1 MVAAHLADEVGTKAA
16 GRPGGRT
23 ELAPRFI
30 LNYKKLPY
38 QTTWVP
44 LPDVQTVLPA
54 AGVLPTRTAAPYYT
68 VPAIVDELEGSPA
81 VVMSDSGLVAD
92 YLERTYPEPSIYHGT
107 KALQMEHVGA
117 VSQHVLSRMGFMVF
131 PNTPRLLEGREREY
145 YLNTRKGIFGQLLQE
160 CAVTWPSLTCSPGV
174 ELKDMFPEE
183 RQGEMWVNLKEGF
196 AALGAYIDGIE
207 HSEQWFFSKT
217 SEPGYADFVLGATMI
232 WFKLSGPEKGWERI
246 SEWDGGKWV
255 HFLRNLEPYTAS
267 SMIDSSS

>member
-1 MVAAHLADEVGTKAA
+1 MPSHLITLYDIQCKLDSTAWSPHTW
-16 GRPGGRT
+16 RT
-23 ELAPRFI
+23 RII

-38 QTTWVP
+38 QTTWMP

-54 AGVLPTRTAAPYYT
+54 VGVLPTRTAVPHYT

-81 VVMSDSGLVAD
+81 VVMSDSGLIAD
-92 YLERTYPEPSIYHGT
+92 YLERTYPEPSIYHGA

-145 YLNTRKGIFGQLLQE
+145 YLNTRKGIFG
-160 CAVTWPSLTCSPGV
+160 V
-174 ELKDMFPEE
+174 ELDDMFPEE
-183 RQGEMWVNLKEGF
+183 RQEEMWANLKEGF

-246 SEWDGGKWV
+246 SEWDGGKWAR
-255 HFLRNLEPYTAS
+255 FFRNLEPYTAS
-267 SMIDSSS
+267 SVIDSSS